1 MYSLAD
7 GTERIVNTVRVNG
20 ELVQEVELECKA
32 IKYSQNDFENIGAFY
47 SKKGEAIFTFGKNEY
62 I

>member
-20 ELVQEVELECKA
+20 ELVQEVELECKT
-32 IKYSQNDFENIGAFY
+32 IMYSQNDFANTGSFY
-47 SKKGEAIFTFGKNEY
+47 SKKGEAVFTFGKNEY